1 MAPASAPSAAGG
13 CTAACRRV
21 GMDACYLVKPIR
33 ISITLPEEPSQQ
45 PRRHRRAGTKH
56 RACMPAR
63 GCMHASMHDARA
75 GPRARAARRRVN
87 VGAPGA
93 WVTMMEDRRRTRRR
107 RASAAA
113 VWVALLHLVGAVDAG
128 WNMTDSNTCETHPG
142 MRKQAMIVACA
153 IVVCDC
159 RVHWTACGRPEAAA
173 LVDNRFVPC
182 LPLTD
187 LH

>member
-1 MAPASAPSAAGG
+1 M
-13 CTAACRRV
+13 
-21 GMDACYLVKPIR
+21 
-33 ISITLPEEPSQQ
+33 
-45 PRRHRRAGTKH
+45 HRGV
-56 RACMPAR
+56 PAR
-63 GCMHASMHDARA
+63 GDGRVLPSKAHQDQHHAARGTKPAAAGAHACMMLA
-75 GPRARAARRRVN
+75 RARARARARRGVN
-87 VGAPGA
+87 VGGA